1 MIKLNDTQLILLSAA
16 SQRGCGSLLPLP
28 ETLADAGDR
37 AGKAITLL
45 LKRGL
50 AEEREINDAGS
61 IHRSD
66 GDLRY
71 GVFITDAGNTAIDT
85 GPVDVGELV
94 SPAPPLL
101 PARPSKTAT
110 VIALLER
117 ADGATL
123 GELIAVTDWLPHTT
137 RAALTGLRKS
147 GRAIARFKRDDATCY
162 RITPGA

>member
-1 MIKLNDTQLILLSAA
+1 MLSTA

-28 ETLADAGDR
+28 DTLAAAGDR
-37 AGKAITLL
+37 ATKAIALL

-50 AEEREINDAGS
+50 AAERETSDPGS

-71 GVFITDAGNTAIDT
+71 GVFITDAGNAAIGT
-85 GPVDVGELV
+85 GPGDVVEPV
-94 SPAPPLL
+94 SPAPPPA
-101 PARPSKTAT
+101 PARSSKTAS
-110 VIALLER
+110 VIALLQR

-137 RAALTGLRKS
+137 RAALTGLRKR
-147 GRAIARFKRDDATCY
+147 GHAIARFKRDDATYY